1 MEQGFIIASELD
13 RSSLLYLKYNKD
25 DNIYFLKLLPEVG
38 EWLQIFCYLK
48 KSRGNSWEFMR

>member
-13 RSSLLYLKYNKD
+13 RCSLLYLKYNKD
-25 DNIYFLKLLPEVG
+25 DKIYFLKLPPEVG

-48 KSRGNSWEFMR
+48 KSRGNSWELMR

>member
-25 DNIYFLKLLPEVG
+25 DNIYFLKLLPEVR